1 MELTSQTL
9 LREAEQ
15 KQKGAEFFEAEK
27 KKFHLLI
34 TGKDKEIAATY
45 DAMNRLKELHAEEVK
60 QLRDDLAHT
69 RDALAD
75 KINEIKEAKKVLE
88 D

>member
-9 LREAEQ
+9 LRETEQ
-15 KQKGAEFFEAEK
+15 KQKGAEFFEAQK